1 MGAKGDGKGGRKGKG
16 KPKGSKSDAY
26 IRNGYIERPKPNK
39 TTKKEDVAQEEE
51 SVDDEKPKSKKRKR
65 SRQKKEK
72 KDDGNRE
79 NKNQDSGDHRRR
91 EKPVEK
97 PIPEETEFAI
107 DYMSHYPGLAAVFP
121 SISLMLAALSE
132 SFISVLSAG
141 KRSDKAKVSPFPL
154 LLLTS
159 SFFTVTLMSNAAKY
173 SASRVI
179 GIDRMYETGESVL
192 PKLQP
197 LFKFVHSTNLTT
209 FFSHLLGQFRTPDQ
223 VLVTPLARPF
233 LASPIR
239 DESSADMEVNWDDS
253 DEVDDLMD
261 IAQFHDDGPLFCGLR
276 MRWCHDPSQILFLW
290 SCYLDNLD
298 FNAALTLLNRV
309 FLGVAASPF
318 FLSWEGYRSS
328 YDHPLSA
335 EQEEAIRKVFPVIC
349 PFDVCWRTYYVKKLR
364 LDTYFNLGIYACPMF
379 RELSDILLNSDAS
392 NHGVRQQF
400 YEKTNIP
407 HLTVGVKL
415 KISSH
420 SCLRTQLLICH
431 LLKLNFGE
439 GRTPKFLN
447 AQLEDH
453 ADFL

>member
-1 MGAKGDGKGGRKGKG
+1 
-16 KPKGSKSDAY
+16 
-26 IRNGYIERPKPNK
+26 
-39 TTKKEDVAQEEE
+39 
-51 SVDDEKPKSKKRKR
+51 
-65 SRQKKEK
+65 
-72 KDDGNRE
+72 
-79 NKNQDSGDHRRR
+79 
-91 EKPVEK
+91 
-97 PIPEETEFAI
+97 
-107 DYMSHYPGLAAVFP
+107 
-121 SISLMLAALSE
+121 
-132 SFISVLSAG
+132 
-141 KRSDKAKVSPFPL
+141 
-154 LLLTS
+154 
-159 SFFTVTLMSNAAKY
+159 MSNAAKY

-239 DESSADMEVNWDDS
+239 DEPSADMEVNWDDS

-364 LDTYFNLGIYACPMF
+364 LDTLFQFGNLCVSNVSWAVWHSAEFRRFKSWREAAILWKDKHTPLDSWGEVEDILPQLPQNTTFNLPPLEV
-379 RELSDILLNSDAS
+379 ELWRRTHSQVS
-392 NHGVRQQF
+392 
-400 YEKTNIP
+400 KT
-407 HLTVGVKL
+407 L
-415 KISSH
+415 S
-420 SCLRTQLLICH
+420 
-431 LLKLNFGE
+431 
-439 GRTPKFLN
+439 
-447 AQLEDH
+447 
-453 ADFL
+453 